1 VLPVTD
7 TRLPVV
13 LFWHMHQPHY
23 RDALS
28 GRYVFPWTYLH
39 AIKDYVDMAAHLEAH
54 AGARAVVNFTPVLM
68 EQLEE
73 LAERVDAHL
82 RHGEPVPD
90 PVLAL
95 LSEDPLPTDPETR
108 LALLRACLR
117 ADRRNLIERYPDFAE
132 LAQLAVSLGTPEQI
146 GYASDQFLRDL
157 GAWYHLAWMGETVR
171 RNDERIARLVEQGR
185 QFRPAQRRVLLELVG
200 ELLAGLLPRYRRLA
214 DSGRCELAVSPYSHP
229 ILPLLLDFHAARECE
244 PNSPLPRHAAYPG
257 GAERAAWHMQEAL
270 AVFRRVFGR
279 DPRGCWPS
287 EGAIS
292 AGALQVIEDAGI
304 DWIASSSAVLRGALD
319 ESGISLTLDGADHE
333 RLLNQ
338 AHRPASGR
346 LNCFFRHDEVSDLI
360 GFTYSKWHGDDAARH
375 LMGEL
380 ERLADRTEGVPGRVV
395 LVALDGENA
404 WEYYPFNGYWFLS
417 AMYGALAEHPRLKLT
432 TLSAYV
438 DDARA
443 RGAEPHVLPKV
454 RAGSWVHGTLS
465 TWMGDP
471 SKNAGWDLLCD
482 AKLAY
487 DRVLAEGRLSDSER
501 HAVSRQLAQCESSDW
516 FWWFGD
522 YNPPEAVADFDR
534 LYRHQLTSL
543 YSMLKLEPPAALSTP
558 LSVGRGAPEAGG
570 VMRRTQA

>member
-1 VLPVTD
+1 MPVSV

-73 LAERVDAHL
+73 LAERVAAHL

-95 LSEDPLPTDPETR
+95 LSEDPLPVDPDKR

-117 ADRRNLIERYPDFAE
+117 ADRRNLIERYPVFAE

-146 GYASDQFLRDL
+146 VYASDQFLRDL
-157 GAWYHLAWMGETVR
+157 GVWYHLAWMGETVR
-171 RNDERIARLVEQGR
+171 RTDLRIAKLVDQGR

-200 ELLAGLLPRYRRLA
+200 ELLTGLLPRYRRLA

-229 ILPLLLDFHAARECE
+229 ILPLLLDFKAARESE
-244 PNSPLPRHAAYPG
+244 PNASLPRHAAYPG
-257 GAERAAWHMQEAL
+257 GADRAAWHMQEAL

-279 DPRGCWPS
+279 EPRGCWPS

-304 DWIASSSAVLRGALD
+304 DWIASSSAVLRGTLEA
-319 ESGISLTLDGADHE
+319 SGIPLSSEGADAE

-338 AHRPASGR
+338 AHRPAAGKLS
-346 LNCFFRHDEVSDLI
+346 CFFRHDEVSDLI

-375 LMGEL
+375 LVGEL
-380 ERLADRTEGVPGRVV
+380 ERLADRTEGEAGRVA
-395 LVALDGENA
+395 LIALDGENA

-417 AMYGALAEHPRLKLT
+417 AMYAALAEHPRLQLT
-432 TLSAYV
+432 TLSSFV

-443 RGAEPHVLPKV
+443 RGAAPHVLPTV

-471 SKNAGWDLLCD
+471 SKNAAWDLLCD

-487 DRVLAEGRLSDSER
+487 DRALAEGALSEDE
-501 HAVSRQLAQCESSDW
+501 HHVVSRQLAQCESSDW

-543 YSMLKLEPPAALSTP
+543 YRMLKLEPPAALSRP